1 MTGMRVVEY
10 KTAVAED
17 GAELDREVNKLIGLG
32 YQLYGSPYASGKV
45 LAQAMVKHGLR
56 DGVPPVEAPS
66 TTSANLMP

>member
-1 MTGMRVVEY
+1 MRIVEY

-17 GAELDREVNKLIGLG
+17 GEGLDREVNKMIAQG

-45 LAQAMVKHGLR
+45 MAQAMVKHGLR

-66 TTSANLMP
+66 TTTANIMP